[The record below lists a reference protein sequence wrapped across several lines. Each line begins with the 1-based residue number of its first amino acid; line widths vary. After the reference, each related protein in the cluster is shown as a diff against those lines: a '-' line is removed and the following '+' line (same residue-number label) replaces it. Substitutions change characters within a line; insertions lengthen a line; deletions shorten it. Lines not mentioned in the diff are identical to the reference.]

1 MYIPRNRTRWI
12 IYGGIVATSLMGVLW
27 VWTSG
32 SRHVSESADSTTL
45 HKKPSAAAASP
56 LGVPMPAQEAAQ
68 VDILGRDLKTVTSK
82 IGQLEAQLALL
93 SRGNDT
99 GAQPHTATPKP
110 TTREI
115 PLGQASLDQTAPL
128 ERFRHF
134 QVVMQSEREDPRAT
148 TLLQAAFRTAA
159 ADFEIPP
166 ESSITDISC
175 RETMCKVSASH
186 SGQAALD
193 QFLRYFPATVPWDM
207 TAEIQYEPLSNGASQ
222 TVVFVS
228 MQNKTL
234 PEM

>member
-1 MYIPRNRTRWI
+1 MLIARNRTRWI
-12 IYGGIVATSLMGVLW
+12 VYGGIAATSLMGVLLA
-27 VWTSG
+27 WTSG

-56 LGVPMPAQEAAQ
+56 LGVPVPAQEAAQ
-68 VDILGRDLKTVTSK
+68 VDMLKTVTSK
-82 IGQLEAQLALL
+82 ISQLEAQLALL

-99 GAQPHTATPKP
+99 GTQPHTVPPKP

-115 PLGQASLDQTAPL
+115 PLGQASPDQTAPL

-148 TLLQAAFRTAA
+148 AMLQAAFRTAA

-193 QFLRYFPATVPWDM
+193 QFLRHFPATVPWDM